1 MDGRDPG
8 TGAQQVNILD
18 LLAALNAGKR
28 LILGGTLFICV
39 LAGVLSFAL
48 PNEYLGTVQ
57 MLPPKETKQGFGF
70 ADLLS
75 ALPIP
80 SLRLGEKGTPA
91 DLFIAT
97 LKSATVRRQMVSYFD
112 LQRIYGVESLVD
124 AMEALG
130 ERTTVDMS
138 EEGTIVIEVL
148 DQDPP
153 RAAAIANHYVALLDS
168 TNKRLA
174 QTSAA
179 ERLDFIKYLLAN
191 EETKLTTVMDRM
203 QEFQSAHNAIS
214 IEDQARA
221 VIGAAATM
229 QTEAMELEIQRKG
242 LLASGLGPDHATVKK
257 LEQEIGLRQQ
267 ALAYLRDGPTG
278 AGGVPDLLA
287 EVNPFRLNLE
297 ENLFLPL
304 RQIPKV
310 AQEYATREKDV
321 LVQKA
326 LMQLLLQQEAE
337 ALIEANN
344 TTSTVQVLD
353 EATPAEEKDR
363 PRRFLIVFV
372 AGVLSLFASISYVLG
387 AAYVRALSARW
398 QAEYRQ

>member
-8 TGAQQVNILD
+8 VADRQVNLLD

-28 LILGGTLFICV
+28 LIIGGTLLICV
-39 LAGVLSFAL
+39 LAGLVSLAL
-48 PNEYLGTVQ
+48 PNEYQGTVQ
-57 MLPPKETKQGFGF
+57 MLPPKDTKQGFGF

-97 LKSATVRRQMVSYFD
+97 LKSVTVRRQMVVDYD
-112 LQRIYGVESLVD
+112 LQKVYGTD
-124 AMEALG
+124 TAYDALG
-130 ERTTVDMS
+130 ALSDRTTVDMS
-138 EEGTIVIEVL
+138 EEGTITIEVL
-148 DQDPP
+148 DRDPQ
-153 RAAAIANHYVALLDS
+153 RAADIANHYVALLDS

-174 QTSAA
+174 QTSAQ
-179 ERLDFIKYLLAN
+179 ERLAFIRFLLGN
-191 EETKLTTVMDRM
+191 ENAKLEAVMGRL

-221 VIGAAATM
+221 VIGAAASM
-229 QTEAMELEIQRKG
+229 QTQAMELEIQRKG
-242 LLASGLGPDHATVKK
+242 LLASGLGPNHATVKK
-257 LEQEIGLRQQ
+257 LDQEIDLRQQ
-267 ALAYLRDGPTG
+267 ALAYLRDGPQGG
-278 AGGVPDLLA
+278 AGAPDVLTRA
-287 EVNPFRLNLE
+287 NPFRLNLQ

-304 RQIPKV
+304 KQIPRV
-310 AQEYATREKDV
+310 AQEFATKEKDV

-353 EATPAEEKDR
+353 VARPAEEKAR
-363 PRRFLIVFV
+363 PRRLLIIFV

-387 AAYVRALSARW
+387 AAYVRALSAEWKRD
-398 QAEYRQ
+398 YR

>member
-1 MDGRDPG
+1 MSGRDPG
-8 TGAQQVNILD
+8 TGDRQVSVLD

-48 PNEYLGTVQ
+48 PNEYLGSVQ

-97 LKSATVRRQMVSYFD
+97 LKSATVRRQMVVDFD
-112 LQRIYGVESLVD
+112 LQRVYEVESPVD

-148 DQDPP
+148 DQDPQ

-179 ERLDFIKYLLAN
+179 ERLAFIRYLLAN
-191 EETKLTTVMDRM
+191 ENAKLEMVMGRM

-242 LLASGLGPDHATVKK
+242 LMASGLAADHATVKK

-267 ALAYLRDGPTG
+267 ALAYLRDGPVGG
-278 AGGVPDLLA
+278 AGVPDVLSA
-287 EVNPFRLNLE
+287 VDPFRLNLE

-304 RQIPKV
+304 RQIPRV
-310 AQEYATREKDV
+310 AQEYATKEKDV

-337 ALIEANN
+337 SLIEASN

-353 EATPAEEKDR
+353 AATPAEEKDR

-372 AGVLSLFASISYVLG
+372 AGVLSLFASISFVLG
-387 AAYVRALSARW
+387 ATYVRALGARW